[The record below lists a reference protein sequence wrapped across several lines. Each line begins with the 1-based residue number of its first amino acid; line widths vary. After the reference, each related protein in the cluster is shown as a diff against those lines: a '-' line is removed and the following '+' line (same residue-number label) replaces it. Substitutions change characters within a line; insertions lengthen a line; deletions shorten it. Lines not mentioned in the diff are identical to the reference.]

1 MSKIVEKIKKLLRL
15 SEDPTNEHVAEAAAQ
30 KAQELIEEHN
40 IKGEMLIEKDD
51 SPTREAPEWQGFLF
65 QNKRVQP
72 WAVNLCMHL
81 ANNNYG
87 RIGIWS
93 GKGVKFC
100 GSKVDYELVKTMYA
114 WIATQLQDMS
124 VRNCHGVREGNSYKL
139 GAVATI
145 GERLKQAK
153 KEAEARLEVEAMMS
167 EVDGNNGLVLYQNAI
182 TTLSDYKSDVDAKAN
197 KDLGGSW
204 RGGGVS
210 RDASAY
216 SRGIADGSKVSLTG
230 HQLGG

>member
-51 SPTREAPEWQGFLF
+51 NPTREEPEWQGFLF

-81 ANNNYG
+81 AKSNYG

-100 GSKVDYELVKTMYA
+100 GSKIDYDLVKTMYT

-139 GAVATI
+139 GAVTTI
-145 GERLKQAK
+145 GKRLKEAK
-153 KEAEARLEVEAMMS
+153 KAAEARMEVQAMMD
-167 EVDGNNGLVLYQNAI
+167 EVDGNNGLVLYKNAI
-182 TTLSDYKSDVDAKAN
+182 TTLNNYKSDVDARAD

-210 RDASAY
+210 SDASAY
-216 SRGIADGSKVSLTG
+216 SRGIADGNNVSLTG